1 MGFFLQPIHF
11 LMEMMGGLGKD
22 LMDAINMVRHV
33 IAYIRGMVGN
43 ITGDIFGVFMNILI
57 QIQTIMIKIKD
68 LAMKLV
74 GVMTT
79 SMYIIGTSMKL
90 GKSIWAGPIGGIIRT
105 LCFKDTTPIKLKSGK
120 NVSIKNIHLGDTLS
134 NGAVVVGTLKLK
146 GDKRNPYYKIWSREL
161 EDYIY
166 VTGEHHILNNTND
179 DMEKLNDEFENYIKV
194 CNYSKA
200 EKTSEH
206 DEELFCLITSN
217 HRIPVGEYTF
227 WDWED

>member
-1 MGFFLQPIHF
+1 M
-11 LMEMMGGLGKD
+11 
-22 LMDAINMVRHV
+22 
-33 IAYIRGMVGN
+33 
-43 ITGDIFGVFMNILI
+43 
-57 QIQTIMIKIKD
+57 
-68 LAMKLV
+68 
-74 GVMTT
+74 
-79 SMYIIGTSMKL
+79 
-90 GKSIWAGPIGGIIRT
+90 
-105 LCFKDTTPIKLKSGK
+105 
-120 NVSIKNIHLGDTLS
+120 
-134 NGAVVVGTLKLK
+134 
-146 GDKRNPYYKIWSREL
+146 